1 MRKSVYLLSALFY
14 LSLSCHVLINPT
26 PEMNVKQDTTD
37 IPSVIGEFDFG
48 DVLVGDSSAAIT
60 FTIENTGNTLLK
72 LADAP
77 DTILIT
83 SGDEADFI
91 IDQTEINSS
100 ISPNNFTNFTIA
112 FAPTAE
118 GEKSARVSIANND
131 SDENPYTFTINGAGV
146 VPEINVKQGTTD
158 IPSVSGINDFGD
170 VKVGESSPEITFTIE
185 NLGTGD
191 LNLTSS
197 SDLIQISG
205 ADAAMFTINQTSV
218 STPII
223 SGASTTFT
231 IIFTPSSVGV
241 KSATI
246 SIENTDS
253 DENPYTFSLTS
264 KGMTAPE
271 INVRQ
276 DSTNIVSG
284 SGSFDFGV
292 VLVGETSSVT
302 TFTIE
307 NSGTIDLELTGSP
320 GLISITGTN
329 AAMFTID
336 ETSTNTPVTFGNTTT
351 FTITFIP
358 TGISVKSAT
367 IFIASNDYDE
377 NPYTFTITG
386 TGIAPEIN
394 VKQGA
399 DNIPSG
405 TGSYDFGRINVG
417 KSSSAITFTIEN
429 LGTAP
434 LTLAGSPDL
443 IEVTGTDA
451 AMFTI
456 DQTETIT
463 QISPAASTIFT
474 ITFSPSAAGNIS
486 ATISIANDDLNEN
499 PYTFTVAGFGY
510 ETNFDFNG
518 DGIDDVI
525 IGASMDDDGGYNSGS
540 AYIFFG
546 TSNPSSVIDA
556 SNADVKLIAE
566 DTIDYFGI
574 SVSNAGDVNG
584 DGFDD
589 VIVGAWCDDDGGYN
603 SGCAFIFFGSSNPP
617 SVIDASNANV
627 KIIGEYRNNH
637 LGISVNSAGD
647 VNGDGK
653 LEIVVGIA
661 SGASP
666 YLRVFDY
673 FGFLQTQF
681 LAYDHNYF
689 NGVTLAVGDLNDDG
703 TAEIITSVGR
713 GLPPQVSIFD
723 YLGINQ
729 GSFLAYDRKF
739 LGGVNLAV
747 IKNTQ

>member
-60 FTIENTGNTLLK
+60 FTIENTGNSTLK

-158 IPSVSGINDFGD
+158 IPSDSGIFNFGD

-307 NSGTIDLELTGSP
+307 NSGTIDLNLTGSP
-320 GLISITGTN
+320 LIEITGAD
-329 AAMFTID
+329 AAMFSINQAAT
-336 ETSTNTPVTFGNTTT
+336 TTPVTFGNSTT
-351 FTITFIP
+351 FSITFSP
-358 TGISVKSAT
+358 TSIGTKSAT
-367 IFIASNDYDE
+367 ISIASNDFDE
-377 NPYTFTITG
+377 NPYTFSLTAS
-386 TGIAPEIN
+386 GISPEIN
-394 VKQGA
+394 VKQGT

-443 IEVTGTDA
+443 IDVIGTDA

-463 QISPAASTIFT
+463 PISPAASTTFT

-525 IGASMDDDGGYNSGS
+525 IGASMDDDGGYNSGCS
-540 AYIFFG
+540 FIIFG

-556 SNADVKLIAE
+556 SNADVKLIGE
-566 DTIDYFGI
+566 NSGSSYGDLFGV
-574 SVSNAGDVNG
+574 SVCSAGDMNC

-589 VIVGAWCDDDGGYN
+589 VIVGAWFDDDGGNN
-603 SGCAFIFFGSSNPP
+603 SGCAFIFFGSATP
-617 SVIDASNANV
+617 SAIIDASNANV
-627 KIIGEYRNNH
+627 KLIGEDRSDH
-637 LGISVNSAGD
+637 FGISVAGA
-647 VNGDGK
+647 K
-653 LEIVVGIA
+653 
-661 SGASP
+661 
-666 YLRVFDY
+666 
-673 FGFLQTQF
+673 
-681 LAYDHNYF
+681 
-689 NGVTLAVGDLNDDG
+689 
-703 TAEIITSVGR
+703 
-713 GLPPQVSIFD
+713 
-723 YLGINQ
+723 
-729 GSFLAYDRKF
+729 
-739 LGGVNLAV
+739 
-747 IKNTQ
+747 